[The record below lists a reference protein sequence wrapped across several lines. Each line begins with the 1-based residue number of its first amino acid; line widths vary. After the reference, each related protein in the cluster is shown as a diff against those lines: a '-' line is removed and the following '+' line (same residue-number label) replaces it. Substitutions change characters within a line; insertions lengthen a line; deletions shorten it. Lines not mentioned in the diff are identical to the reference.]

1 MIKYYYIVT
10 GRNSQG
16 CFDSLMKEGQA
27 VLIAE
32 DEIEGVVDDVVF
44 SNDETGYYV
53 FSVDAGE
60 IITVVGNASG
70 IYAGEG
76 IHAYGKWV
84 NHSTYGKQFV
94 CEDIEKSFPV
104 EQTHI
109 LKFLASG
116 AIRGIGKATAEK
128 LVSQFGVDTL
138 DVIEN
143 EPLKMTSIRGITAD
157 RALDISEQFRLTVGM
172 RDILMYLSEYNISPS
187 LSIKIYKE
195 YGGLAYR
202 VLENDPYRLWDDIEG
217 FSFEKADEIATRLC
231 FDALCDQR
239 VFAHI
244 RYILR
249 HNLQNGHTFLPQ
261 ETLCKLAMQMLD
273 TDEDTILIALEKMCE
288 QQMLVI
294 HKIRDTQAVYLR
306 SYFNSEVY
314 IAGRLQM
321 MVETESKG
329 VRDISKQIDRVEKE
343 LDIRYATM
351 QRAAIA
357 GAIEQNVMILTG
369 GPGTGKTTTLRGII
383 HLLKQLNFKFQLC
396 APTGRAAN
404 RMSELCGHSAQTI
417 HRLLEV
423 DATRRDIFAR
433 NEQNPIA
440 ADVLVVD
447 EMSMVDVKLF
457 EALLRAIR
465 PQTKLIM
472 VGDADQLPSVGAG
485 NVFRDLLRSGKI
497 FTVALTE
504 IFRQS
509 AYSRIVINAHKINK
523 GEYPDLSNTEDFF
536 FVTKKTP
543 EGIADAVVKLI
554 CERIPRA
561 YGRDVF
567 HGVQVISPTK
577 KTAAGTI
584 WLNEMIRAKLGMEE
598 RNDLC
603 CTQGGRTF
611 CVGDKVM
618 QTRNNYDV
626 VYQKPDGSEECGIF
640 NGDIGIIEHIS
651 PKDKILSIR
660 FEDRL
665 AEYPY
670 ECLEE
675 LDYAY
680 AITAHKSQGSEFEI
694 VVLSLPDA
702 VPLLQYR
709 NLLYTAVTRAKK
721 ILLIVGSENAIT
733 KMVDNS
739 KQTNRFS
746 GLRYLMEGT
755 H

>member
-1 MIKYYYIVT
+1 M
-10 GRNSQG
+10 
-16 CFDSLMKEGQA
+16 
-27 VLIAE
+27 LIAE

-44 SNDETGYYV
+44 SNADTGYYV

-60 IITVVGNASG
+60 LITVVGNAPG

-84 NHSTYGKQFV
+84 NHPTYGKQFV

-104 EQTHI
+104 EQSHI

-116 AIRGIGKATAEK
+116 AIRGIGKVTAEK
-128 LVSQFGVDTL
+128 LVAQFGADTL
-138 DVIEN
+138 DVMEN
-143 EPLKMTSIRGITAD
+143 DPLKMTCIRGITTD

-187 LSIKIYKE
+187 LSVKIYKE
-195 YGGLAYR
+195 YGGLAPR
-202 VLENDPYRLWDDIEG
+202 VVEADPYRLWDDIEG

-231 FDALCDQR
+231 LDPLGDER

-261 ETLCKLAMQMLD
+261 PTLCRLAMQLLD
-273 TDEDTILIALEKMCE
+273 TDEDTILIALENMCE
-288 QQMLVI
+288 RQML
-294 HKIRDTQAVYLR
+294 KIKSIRNIQAVYLT
-306 SYFNSEVY
+306 SYYNSEVY
-314 IAGRLQM
+314 IAGRM
-321 MVETESKG
+321 MLMADMKSVEIKDMD
-329 VRDISKQIDRVEKE
+329 RQIDRVEKD
-343 LDIRYATM
+343 LGIRYAKL
-351 QRAAIA
+351 QRSAIA

-383 HLLKQLNFKFQLC
+383 HLLKQLNYKFELC

-404 RMSELCGHSAQTI
+404 RMSELCGYSAQTI

-423 DATRRDIFAR
+423 DAGHRDVFVK

-440 ADVLVVD
+440 TDALVVD

-465 PQTKLIM
+465 PGTKLIL

-485 NVFRDLLRSGKI
+485 NVFRDLLRSEKI

-509 AYSRIVINAHKINK
+509 TCSRIVVNAHKINH
-523 GEYPDLSNTEDFF
+523 GEYPLLSNTDDFF
-536 FVTKKTP
+536 FVTKKTN

-554 CERIPRA
+554 CERIPKV
-561 YGRDVF
+561 YDCDVF

-577 KTAAGTI
+577 KTAAGTVA
-584 WLNEMIRAKLGMEE
+584 LNEMIRTKLGLTGS
-598 RNDLC
+598 NGVS
-603 CTQGGRTF
+603 CTQGGRQF

-618 QTRNNYDV
+618 QTRNNYDI
-626 VYQKPDGSEECGIF
+626 VYQKPDGSEEVGIF
-640 NGDIGIIEHIS
+640 NGDIGVIEKIS
-651 PKDKILSIR
+651 PKDKLLYIR

-670 ECLEE
+670 ENLEE

-680 AITAHKSQGSEFEI
+680 AVTAHKSQGSEFEI

-709 NLLYTAVTRAKK
+709 NLLYTAVTRAKR
-721 ILLIVGSENAIT
+721 ILLIVGCEAVVQR
-733 KMVDNS
+733 MVDNN

-746 GLRYLMEGT
+746 GLRYLMEEDR
-755 H
+755 